1 MQKLLTIAMALFM
14 VSAVMAQD
22 EQESKSSSGDSPS
35 MWLGGEITFG
45 SMSDLD
51 FTFGPSF
58 GLMLGERIGAG
69 ATLLFS
75 SGNNANRWGLEPYI
89 RYYIPV
95 ADQFSF
101 YGDGFLGVGGGDNA
115 TDVDGGDYN
124 TLDFGARIGL
134 QYWFTPQWSLSA
146 STDVLSYRSRNS
158 NGEFGM
164 GANFNMVNFA
174 FFYHF

>member
-1 MQKLLTIAMALFM
+1 MKMQKLLTIAMALFM
-14 VSAVMAQD
+14 VAAVMAQD

-89 RYYIPV
+89 RYHKKC
-95 ADQFSF
+95 
-101 YGDGFLGVGGGDNA
+101 LG
-115 TDVDGGDYN
+115 
-124 TLDFGARIGL
+124 
-134 QYWFTPQWSLSA
+134 
-146 STDVLSYRSRNS
+146 
-158 NGEFGM
+158 
-164 GANFNMVNFA
+164 
-174 FFYHF
+174 